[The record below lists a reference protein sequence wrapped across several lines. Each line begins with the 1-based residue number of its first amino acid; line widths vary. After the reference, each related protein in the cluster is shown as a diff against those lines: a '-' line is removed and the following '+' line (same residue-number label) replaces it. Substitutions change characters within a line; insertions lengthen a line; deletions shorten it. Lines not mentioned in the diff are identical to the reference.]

1 MWCIVLCVRNKTFI
15 NSHKY
20 LSTGAYQ
27 VRDLNYTP
35 SDLEA
40 RQVDETNIINNDM
53 ANNIIES
60 QVVAY
65 TVPDDDEQAGR
76 QIVELQEQLGAA
88 LEELDV
94 TRSMPVAEA
103 VPLPPPDDD
112 DQHIAKNKNRMVAIG
127 LVILVTLAI
136 VVGVSVPLTR
146 NNSSDKDDEEQS
158 PKDTDTVQVL
168 PPVLEALE
176 ERKVLRC
183 GVNNDPLGYSGFS
196 TFNSETNES
205 VGFEIDLCKAVAAA
219 VFGSSYRYETVIV
232 TPVTR
237 FEQLANGEF
246 DVLIASTTDTF
257 NREVYEASSG
267 MGFSFSTVS
276 RGRAC
281 CLLIIC
287 QSDVFKNLYTHCSSY
302 A

>member
-1 MWCIVLCVRNKTFI
+1 MIITRHTYSYTYV
-15 NSHKY
+15 
-20 LSTGAYQ
+20 STGAYQ
-27 VRDLNYTP
+27 VRGFNYTP
-35 SDLEA
+35 SESTP
-40 RQVDETNIINNDM
+40 QVDETNNNDDIE
-53 ANNIIES
+53 NNIIEH
-60 QVVAY
+60 QVEAY
-65 TVPDDDEQAGR
+65 TVPEDDEEAGR

-88 LEELDV
+88 QEELDV
-94 TRSMPVAEA
+94 ARSMPVAEA
-103 VPLPPPDDD
+103 VPLPPSDD
-112 DQHIAKNKNRMVAIG
+112 DQQIPKNKNRMVGIG
-127 LVILVTLAI
+127 LVLLITLAV
-136 VVGVSVPLTR
+136 VVGVTVPLTR
-146 NNSSDKDDEEQS
+146 NSNDTDADEEEQQS
-158 PKDTDTVQVL
+158 DVTDTVQVL

-183 GVNNDPLGYSGFS
+183 GVNNDSLGFSGFS

-219 VFGSSYRYETVIV
+219 TLGSSYRYETVIV

-257 NREVYEASSG
+257 NREVHEASSG

-276 RGRAC
+276 RQGAC

-287 QSDVFKNLYTHCSSY
+287 QSDVYKSLHSLLFLCTAIFVWWNDI
-302 A
+302 

>member
-1 MWCIVLCVRNKTFI
+1 MIITRHTYSYTYV
-15 NSHKY
+15 
-20 LSTGAYQ
+20 STGAYQ
-27 VRDLNYTP
+27 VRGFNYTP
-35 SDLEA
+35 SESTP
-40 RQVDETNIINNDM
+40 QVNETNNNDDIE
-53 ANNIIES
+53 NNIIEH
-60 QVVAY
+60 QVEAY
-65 TVPDDDEQAGR
+65 TVPEDDEEAGR

-88 LEELDV
+88 QEELDV
-94 TRSMPVAEA
+94 ARSMPVAEA
-103 VPLPPPDDD
+103 VPLPPSDD
-112 DQHIAKNKNRMVAIG
+112 DQQIPKNKNRMVGIG
-127 LVILVTLAI
+127 LVLLVTLAV
-136 VVGVSVPLTR
+136 VVGVTVPLTR
-146 NNSSDKDDEEQS
+146 NSNDTDADEEEQQS
-158 PKDTDTVQVL
+158 DVTDTVQVL

-183 GVNNDPLGYSGFS
+183 GVNNDSRGFS

-219 VFGSSYRYETVIV
+219 TLGSSYRYETVIV

-257 NREVYEASSG
+257 NREVHEASSG

-276 RGRAC
+276 RQGAC

-287 QSDVFKNLYTHCSSY
+287 QSDVYKSLHSLLFLCTAIFVWWNDI
-302 A
+302 